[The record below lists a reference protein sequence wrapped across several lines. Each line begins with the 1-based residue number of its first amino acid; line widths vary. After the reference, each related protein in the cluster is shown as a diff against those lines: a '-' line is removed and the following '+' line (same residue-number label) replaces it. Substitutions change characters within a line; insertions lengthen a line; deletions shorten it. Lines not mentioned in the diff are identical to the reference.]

1 MMDMETLVGRLMDLE
16 TKYYELQDKYH
27 HLINEY
33 EKLKDEHESQRSE
46 KWKDLTDVELQFAWD
61 SMKDY
66 EDYDTFAKTIQ
77 KLLKAKNEKNCPGH
91 RNEHGTRYD
100 PFVRN
105 K

>member
-33 EKLKDEHESQRSE
+33 EKLKDEHA
-46 KWKDLTDVELQFAWD
+46 D
-61 SMKDY
+61 
-66 EDYDTFAKTIQ
+66 
-77 KLLKAKNEKNCPGH
+77 CPGH
-91 RNEHGTRYD
+91 RNQHGTRYD